1 MLAATAVASPPLSL
15 IPPTV
20 LSSEPSNWWSPSRR
34 VRAAQTTRPPSAAKT
49 RAISAPMPR
58 LAPVTITLFPS
69 SLPTVA
75 SSQMPSSRDASEA
88 CLWRWLAI
96 VKHLLRGNRVQQD
109 DSFPLHD
116 GLAVLVEAVRLDRG
130 HPLFQLYALN
140 LCHRLDRRSSRAAES
155 GGSGSGTRHS
165 NPAPASSQAPPR

>member
-1 MLAATAVASPPLSL
+1 MLAATGWAVPPAARMAA
-15 IPPTV
+15 TV
-20 LSSEPSNWWSPSRR
+20 VSSEPSSGWSPSRS

-109 DSFPLHD
+109 DRFPLLD

-140 LCHRLDRRSSRAAES
+140 LC
-155 GGSGSGTRHS
+155 
-165 NPAPASSQAPPR
+165 